1 MSNQN
6 DPEVERERM
15 LRQLFARAEPRPQP
29 PASDTEEIRRAVLA
43 EWDAVTGRRIWRKR
57 AAFVAA
63 AAPALVAAGQFVA
76 GAPAPSVPAPLV
88 AHVEQVQGVVTTA
101 TGARLGAGSGVVA
114 GTRLESGE
122 GQIGLR
128 LASGGSLR
136 IAPHSRIVLVGG
148 DEAELLAGA
157 LYFDSE
163 GQRAA
168 EFAVMTDLGR
178 VRDVGTQFLVRL
190 DDERLDVGVRAGLVN
205 VTRGATSDTAGAGE
219 RLVATQATTDLRR
232 DSVPTFGGDWEW
244 AERLAPPFDTNG
256 RTLGEFLE
264 WFSAQTGRTV
274 VFADPALERT
284 MRPAVLSGSV
294 GDEPPMQKLSAVLAL
309 NDLTY
314 VLDGERVVIEMR

>member
-1 MSNQN
+1 MSNQR
-6 DPEVERERM
+6 DLDVERERL
-15 LRQLFARAEPRPQP
+15 LRQLFAQAEPRPQP
-29 PASDTEEIRRAVLA
+29 PPSDTEEVRRAVLA
-43 EWDAVTGRRIWRKR
+43 EWEAVTGWRVWRKR
-57 AAFVAA
+57 AAFGAVAA
-63 AAPALVAAGQFVA
+63 AALVTAFVYV
-76 GAPAPSVPAPLV
+76 GGGPAPSVPAPLV
-88 AHVEQVQGVVTTA
+88 ARVEQVQGVVTTA
-101 TGARLGAGSGVVA
+101 TGARLVAGSGVVA
-114 GTRLESGE
+114 GTRLDTGE

-136 IAPHSRIVLVGG
+136 VAARSRVVFVGS

-163 GQRAA
+163 AQRTS

-190 DDERLDVGVRAGLVN
+190 DDERLDVGVREGLVN
-205 VTRGATSDTAGAGE
+205 VTRDATSDTAHAGE
-219 RLVATQATTDLRR
+219 RLVATQATNDLRR
-232 DSVPTFGGDWEW
+232 DSLPTFGGDWEW

-256 RTLGEFLE
+256 RALGEFLA
-264 WFSAQTGRTV
+264 WFEAQTGRTV
-274 VFADPALERT
+274 VFADAAVERT

-314 VLDGERVVIEMR
+314 LLDGDRVVIEMR